1 MISTPDPASSMNQA
15 SFAESYIANQERLKA
30 YVYSLIFN
38 WNDAEEVFQR
48 TSLGL
53 WRKWE
58 QFDPQRDFLPW
69 AFGMARVEAKRFLAE
84 KGKQELM
91 LSDAAMESLDMAM
104 VEGVDGWNER
114 LAALEQ
120 CVKKLPS
127 LQRSLLWASY
137 KKANSVEQVGQLF
150 GLSTNAVYKRLRRI
164 REQLH
169 QCIDL
174 QLSLWGDGQ

>member
-1 MISTPDPASSMNQA
+1 MISTPEPSSMNQA
-15 SFAESYIANQERLKA
+15 SFAEAYIVNQERLKA

-53 WRKWE
+53 WKKWE
-58 QFDPQRDFLPW
+58 QFDPQREFLPW
-69 AFGMARVEAKRFLAE
+69 AFGMARIEAKRFLAE

-91 LSDAAMESLDMAM
+91 LSDAAMEALDDAM
-104 VEGVDGWNER
+104 IAREDGWNDR

-120 CVKKLPS
+120 CVKKLPAQ
-127 LQRSLLWASY
+127 QRSLLWASY
-137 KKANSVEQVGQLF
+137 KKANTVERIGELF
-150 GLSTNAVYKRLRRI
+150 GLSSNAVYKRLRKI
-164 REQLH
+164 RERLH

-174 QLSLWGDGQ
+174 RLSAWGDNL

>member
-1 MISTPDPASSMNQA
+1 MISTPDPSATNQS
-15 SFAESYIANQERLKA
+15 SFAEAYIANQERLKG
-30 YVYSLIFN
+30 YVYSLVFN

-53 WRKWE
+53 WKKWE
-58 QFDPQRDFLPW
+58 QFDPEREFLPW
-69 AFGMARVEAKRFLAE
+69 AFGMARIEAKRFLAE

-91 LSDAAMESLDMAM
+91 LSDAAMEALDTAL
-104 VEGVDGWNER
+104 VDRADGWNER

-120 CVKKLPS
+120 CVKKLPTQ
-127 LQRSLLWASY
+127 QRSMLWASY
-137 KKANSVEQVGQLF
+137 KKASSVEQIGQMF
-150 GLSTNAVYKRLRRI
+150 GLSANAVYKRLRRI

-174 QLSLWGDGQ
+174 RIAMGGDGK